1 MAMALEEL
9 EVLKTAEEIADSIWS
24 AVSKWNAFEKE
35 TVGSQ
40 ISRAADSIGANIAEA
55 YGRYHFL
62 DRSKFLYYARGSLF
76 ETKYWVN
83 RALVR
88 NLMEPPIA
96 GDLSANLTQLA
107 RQLNALIGITRAQG
121 KKAKTIKEVPPPY
134 GSDIAPDML
143 FDDSDLAYLSHLPD

>member
-9 EVLKTAEEIADSIWS
+9 KVLKTAEEIADSIWL
-24 AVSKWNAFEKE
+24 AVSKWNLFEKE

-40 ISRAADSIGANIAEA
+40 ISRAADSMGANIAEA

-83 RALVR
+83 RANSRGLIDKQVATA
-88 NLMEPPIA
+88 LTGE
-96 GDLSANLTQLA
+96 LTQLA
-107 RQLNALIGITRAQG
+107 KQLNALIAITRNQAKKG
-121 KKAKTIKEVPPPY
+121 KAIREDSLSYAVDLEDSP
-134 GSDIAPDML
+134 L